1 MNEGLEAIKRLK
13 WGLDIT
19 QEERINL
26 CECIEKEL
34 KQAQEDKKVLDI
46 FKSALTAKHTYVLP
60 QDQDPSKDTFAYAFR
75 YLYEITQNDLDE
87 KLRKSLREWVL
98 KNAFPEELKEYQEI
112 KSYMQQYGIENI
124 EELRRVLHNNWVICQ
139 KFKTDT
145 ANVAKALEIIGDIF
159 TLKEI
164 VVNGKEHY
172 CSLYDRRTHSE
183 TPLTKKEY
191 DLLKEIL
198 P

>member
-1 MNEGLEAIKRLK
+1 MNECLEAIKRLK

-26 CECIEKEL
+26 CECIEK
-34 KQAQEDKKVLDI
+34 
-46 FKSALTAKHTYVLP
+46 
-60 QDQDPSKDTFAYAFR
+60 
-75 YLYEITQNDLDE
+75 
-87 KLRKSLREWVL
+87 
-98 KNAFPEELKEYQEI
+98 ELKEYQEI